1 MRALCDLPGAA
12 VRLPKVWLQRALRF
26 GFCISA
32 ERQRYVPDVRLARCC
47 CTSAQGAAP
56 VCFVLCISYIC

>member
-32 ERQRYVPDVRLARCC
+32 ERQRCVPDVPCSVLLHVFPRCG
-47 CTSAQGAAP
+47 SS
-56 VCFVLCISYIC
+56 VLCALHIC